1 MGVRFQVVMDAKD
14 PQLLAG
20 FWRSALGFVA
30 EKPPEG
36 FATWADFAEQNGIP
50 ADQWPDS
57 AVDPDGVLP
66 RLFFQPVPEDKTVK
80 NRVHLDLDV
89 GKDAV
94 DAEVE
99 RLVGAGAKVIA
110 RHDGF
115 VTLADPEGNEFDV
128 Q

>member
-1 MGVRFQVVMDAKD
+1 MGARFQVVMDACD
-14 PQLLAG
+14 PQLVAE
-20 FWRSALGFVA
+20 FWRTALGFVA
-30 EKPPEG
+30 EEPPEG
-36 FATWADFAEQNGIP
+36 FATWADFAEQSGIP
-50 ADQWPDS
+50 AGQWPDS

-66 RLFFQPVPEDKTVK
+66 RLFFQPVPEGKAIK
-80 NRVHLDLDV
+80 NRVHLDINV
-89 GKDAV
+89 GTDAV

-115 VTLADPEGNEFDV
+115 VALADPEGNEFDV